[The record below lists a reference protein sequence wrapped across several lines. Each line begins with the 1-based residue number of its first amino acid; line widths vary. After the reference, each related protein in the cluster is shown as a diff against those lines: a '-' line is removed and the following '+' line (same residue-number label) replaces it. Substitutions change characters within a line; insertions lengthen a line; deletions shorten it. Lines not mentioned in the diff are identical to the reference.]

1 MLLPNLWTPVILL
14 IVGASAYLLTCIHP
28 ILQMVPIENLARNL
42 ATMYRVS
49 NQNYISEVQP
59 GVFFFFSLIKICRLH
74 FLKISYVL
82 VNRRRPLFCP
92 EVNFDY

>member
-59 GVFFFFSLIKICRLH
+59 GVFFFFFINKNLSFTFFENKLRPCQSSAS
-74 FLKISYVL
+74 FVL
-82 VNRRRPLFCP
+82 SGGEF
-92 EVNFDY
+92 